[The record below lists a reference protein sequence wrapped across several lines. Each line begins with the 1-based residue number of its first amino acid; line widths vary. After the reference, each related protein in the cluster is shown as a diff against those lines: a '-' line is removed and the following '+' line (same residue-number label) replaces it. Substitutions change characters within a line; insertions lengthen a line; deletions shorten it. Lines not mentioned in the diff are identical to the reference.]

1 MKKRTDRADL
11 ARREFL
17 KKACTGAGILYANPL
32 KLLFA
37 TLAEEMIRA
46 STAQALGI
54 TSDQK
59 LINFVFFGGLPRWNM
74 DLPLIPDQASAAKY
88 VQNKTVGNAIDASG
102 ALVYQTCTNS
112 AFNGIQMPLL
122 WSKSIPT
129 PGGGKV
135 PLANLAPNLLMAMG
149 ADFQI
154 DSHPTCQ
161 RLQLQPVAGKPS
173 FTGMIADRALTPVPS
188 ISYTGEETM
197 NSCYLSGK
205 GIPNLELRGNNSNIL
220 SSALTA
226 FSGMSTV
233 TEASNATVKAAL
245 GNLYDAMGT
254 DGALVNPFLPTS
266 YSQRKLTQTLMTDG
280 FAGLSSVLSGTSS
293 LKSKYSD
300 LITRSLIGTDSD
312 IFLPFELS
320 PLIGDGRSPKWQ
332 FEVNSSGTPLYV
344 NMDFNSCFVNGT
356 TSVSYL
362 AASMAMA
369 EYMMVNGYTSAAN
382 LVVGGVSAILD
393 ATGTGSSR
401 WLGLDFHRYGAIPQ
415 MAMTMKIIRAFYA
428 CLYELT
434 QRLKTVKYA
443 GSSTSLFDQTLIQVT
458 SDFNRS
464 ARNDL
469 TGSDHGYNG
478 SNISWVSGM
487 ISNCDL
493 VGNIQADTET
503 NYQGSWGKAAGVS
516 GITGNQTL
524 RMGNLASTVA
534 AALGVPS
541 PTPNDAA
548 VYVKDAAT
556 GKLVRA
562 PNFSR
567 GTHT

>member
-1 MKKRTDRADL
+1 MKKKIDRADL
-11 ARREFL
+11 VRREFL
-17 KKACTGAGILYANPL
+17 KNAFTGAVVLYSNPL

-37 TLAEEMIRA
+37 TLAEEMIRT

-54 TSDQK
+54 STDKK
-59 LINFVFFGGLPRWNM
+59 LLNFVFFGGLPRWNM
-74 DLPLIPDQASAAKY
+74 DLPLIPDAASASKY
-88 VQNKTVGNAIDASG
+88 VQNKTVGNSIDPSG
-102 ALVYQTCTNS
+102 SLVYQTCTNS
-112 AFNGIQMPLL
+112 VFNGIQMPIL
-122 WSKSIPT
+122 WSKSIPV

-161 RLQLQPVAGKPS
+161 RLQLQPIAGKPS

-188 ISYTGEETM
+188 ISYTGVESM
-197 NSCYLSGK
+197 SSCYVSSK
-205 GIPNLELRGNNSNIL
+205 GIPNLDLRGDNSAIL
-220 SSALTA
+220 TQALSA
-226 FSGMSTV
+226 FSGLASV
-233 TEASNATVKAAL
+233 SEASNATVKTAL
-245 GNLYDAMGT
+245 GSLFDAMGS
-254 DGALVNPFLPTS
+254 DAGYVNPFLPTS

-280 FAGLSSVLSGTSS
+280 FSGLSSVLSGTSS
-293 LKSKYSD
+293 LKAKYSD
-300 LITRSLIGTDSD
+300 LIYRSLCGTDAD

-320 PLIGDGRSPKWQ
+320 PLIGDGISPKWQ
-332 FEVNSSGTPLYV
+332 FEVNSSGNPLYV
-344 NMDFNSCFVNGT
+344 NLDFNSCFINGT

-369 EYMMVNGYTSAAN
+369 EYMFVNGYTSAAN
-382 LVVGGVSAILD
+382 MVIGGVAAILD
-393 ATGTGSSR
+393 ATGTGSQR
-401 WLGLDFHRYGAIPQ
+401 WLGLDYHRYGAIPQ
-415 MAMTMKIIRAFYA
+415 MVMSIKIIRAFYA

-434 QRLKTVKYA
+434 QRMKTVRPS
-443 GSSTSLFDQTLIQVT
+443 SSTSSLFDQTLIQVT

-464 ARNDL
+464 ARTDL

-487 ISNCDL
+487 ISSCDL
-493 VGNIQADTET
+493 VGNIQADTNAT
-503 NYQGSWGKAAGVS
+503 YLGSWGKAAGVS
-516 GITGNQTL
+516 SLTGNQTI

-534 AALGVPS
+534 SALEVPS
-541 PTPNDAA
+541 PTPNDAP
-548 VYVKDAAT
+548 VYVLDSTT

-562 PNFSR
+562 SNFSR